1 MYKVEMYLK
10 VMEMHTK
17 LMDQLD
23 ICKEQE
29 LVIIKLTQQLNSDQ
43 SHQDFDSQTEREQ
56 EVRRFQVV
64 MFTAYLL

>member
-1 MYKVEMYLK
+1 
-10 VMEMHTK
+10 MEMHTK

-43 SHQDFDSQTEREQ
+43 SHQDFDTFNHQSFGYSSKEQ
-56 EVRRFQVV
+56 V
-64 MFTAYLL
+64 YSSK